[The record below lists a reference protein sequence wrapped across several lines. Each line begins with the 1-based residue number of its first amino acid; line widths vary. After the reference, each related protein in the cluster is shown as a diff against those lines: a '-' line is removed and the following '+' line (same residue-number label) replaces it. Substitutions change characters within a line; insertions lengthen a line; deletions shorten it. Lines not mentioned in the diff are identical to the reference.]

1 MGEGIIMTGS
11 WEGAYGGS
19 ISSTRG
25 CGSSLQIW
33 RGDSERKKSRQK
45 KEREGRRRPIF
56 VVRSLI
62 VCVMDD
68 ASGASTLLVLCNES
82 RTRLP
87 STPRVLQALVT
98 LVQQGQ
104 SPSVY
109 SLFAWGLTSFL
120 ALVSPNP
127 PSPHERPCAFAPGR
141 PEGCSLVQ

>member
-1 MGEGIIMTGS
+1 MAEAS
-11 WEGAYGGS
+11 P
-19 ISSTRG
+19 RQG

-33 RGDSERKKSRQK
+33 RGHGERKKSRQK
-45 KEREGRRRPIF
+45 KEREGKARPIF

-68 ASGASTLLVLCNES
+68 DSGASTLLVLCNES

-87 STPRVLQALVT
+87 STPRVSQALVT